1 MKKLIILRISIK
13 MTAKS
18 SFCMKSMSQFLK
30 LQARH
35 LVLSKILP
43 KKTMIPSLDS
53 SGGGLIQQFSSNLK
67 KK

>member
-1 MKKLIILRISIK
+1 MKKLITLRISIK
-13 MTAKS
+13 MTTKS

-30 LQARH
+30 LQALH
-35 LVLSKILP
+35 LVLSRILP

-53 SGGGLIQQFSSNLK
+53 SGDGLIQQYSSNLK